1 MAYQSGATTTRNF
14 PLKISPNTREVSKV
28 RFKTRKFSN
37 SKKKHEISSQKNRDT
52 LYFLMQVFVVL
63 NISNRGVVSCQ
74 RKELFSSFVWQ
85 PSFLVG
91 AKSRV
96 LEYVLWKWHLFY
108 FSRYFEI
115 DLNAI
120 IQCSYWLT
128 SAVFSMLSCERDV
141 SILSLCL

>member
-1 MAYQSGATTTRNF
+1 
-14 PLKISPNTREVSKV
+14 
-28 RFKTRKFSN
+28 
-37 SKKKHEISSQKNRDT
+37 
-52 LYFLMQVFVVL
+52 MQVFVVL